1 MIKKDIISKDWQSSD
16 EARKRFQDRID
27 QYKKDKVKLDN
38 FTINENK
45 SRKDKSIPLIISAIF
60 FVLVDSIL
68 KAFSSF
74 IGILPIL

>member
-60 FVLVDSIL
+60 FNQHQ
-68 KAFSSF
+68 F
-74 IGILPIL
+74 IAT